1 MVGLHDTFEYEAIMR
16 AFWLS
21 SSLAVLALF
30 AAPQVRAGA
39 MQDFTLVNAA
49 GYLIDEVD
57 VALPTSKSR
66 GPDILGNRVLPHGS
80 NPMVRF
86 QPTTQACKWDI
97 KVKWSDG
104 SEEDCHTPFDLC
116 EISELT
122 LRHNR
127 STGVTGADVG

>member
-1 MVGLHDTFEYEAIMR
+1 MVGLHDTFECEAIMR

-30 AAPQVRAGA
+30 AAPQVRAEA
-39 MQDFTLVNAA
+39 MQDFTLVNAT

-57 VALPTSKSR
+57 VALPTSKSW
-66 GPDILGNRVLPHGS
+66 GPDILGNRALPHGS
-80 NPMVRF
+80 NLMVRF

-97 KVKWSDG
+97 KVKWNDR

-116 EISELT
+116 EISKLT

-127 STGVTGADVG
+127 STGVTGADIG